1 MFYNFADFLFCCF
14 TLDLIQTIYHFVGMS
29 YDPNELLKKGN
40 VRMDSKTI
48 LDSHIIGC

>member
-1 MFYNFADFLFCCF
+1 MTFYFCCF
-14 TLDLIQTIYHFVGMS
+14 TLDLIQTIYHNVGMS

>member
-1 MFYNFADFLFCCF
+1 
-14 TLDLIQTIYHFVGMS
+14 MS

-48 LDSHIIGC
+48 PDSHIIGC